1 VNFTTANAGHGYEV
15 SANDEHY
22 ERVSKYESYEEPDIS
37 SQNLDYAELDR
48 NRRRNSGNDGEYQKL
63 QKLDSDY
70 VIPAHE
76 MRESA
81 CEYED
86 MKMGR
91 NLPGYV
97 ELNQNKRETEESQ
110 SAPYQSLN

>member
-1 VNFTTANAGHGYEV
+1 VNFTTANAGYEV
-15 SANDEHY
+15 SANDEQH
-22 ERVSKYESYEEPDIS
+22 ERISQHESYEEPDIS

-76 MRESA
+76 RRES
-81 CEYED
+81 YED

-91 NLPGYV
+91 NLPDYM
-97 ELNQNKRETEESQ
+97 ELDQNKRETEESQ
-110 SAPYQSLN
+110 SATYQSLN

>member
-1 VNFTTANAGHGYEV
+1 MNFITEDAGHEV

-22 ERVSKYESYEEPDIS
+22 ERVSKYEGYEEPGIS

-48 NRRRNSGNDGEYQKL
+48 NRRRNSENDGEYQKL

-76 MRESA
+76 RRES
-81 CEYED
+81 YED

-91 NLPGYV
+91 NLSGYQ

-110 SAPYQSLN
+110 SATYQSLN

>member
-1 VNFTTANAGHGYEV
+1 VNFTTANAGYEV
-15 SANDEHY
+15 SANDEQH
-22 ERVSKYESYEEPDIS
+22 ERISQHESYEEPDIS

-48 NRRRNSGNDGEYQKL
+48 NRRRNSENDGEYQKL

-70 VIPAHE
+70 VIPAHQ
-76 MRESA
+76 RPESA

-91 NLPGYV
+91 NLPDYQ
-97 ELNQNKRETEESQ
+97 ELDQNKRETEESQ
-110 SAPYQSLN
+110 SATYQSLN

>member
-1 VNFTTANAGHGYEV
+1 MNFTTANAGHGYEV

-48 NRRRNSGNDGEYQKL
+48 NRRRNSENDGEYQKL
-63 QKLDSDY
+63 QKLESDY

-76 MRESA
+76 RPESA
-81 CEYED
+81 YEYED

-91 NLPGYV
+91 NLPGHV
-97 ELNQNKRETEESQ
+97 QLNQNKREAEESLN
-110 SAPYQSLN
+110 ATYQNLN

>member
-1 VNFTTANAGHGYEV
+1 VNFITANAGYRV
-15 SANDEHY
+15 SANDEEHY
-22 ERVSKYESYEEPDIS
+22 ERVSKFECYEEPDIS

-48 NRRRNSGNDGEYQKL
+48 NRRRNSENDGEYQKL

-76 MRESA
+76 RPESA
-81 CEYED
+81 SEYED

-91 NLPGYV
+91 NLPDYQ
-97 ELNQNKRETEESQ
+97 ELDQNKRETEESQ
-110 SAPYQSLN
+110 SATYQSLN